1 MLEEISERPSSAN
14 QSENHRFEQNG
25 GKRPGQKLW
34 DKALSQPTILVF
46 FTKVLPEKQNRNKNK
61 MLWLFAVPNSLTF
74 IKACCRGESLIGRHF
89 SVSFLRL
96 WGQCHTLI
104 LSFLGLWVPHNPENA
119 ASPAE
124 QRKAAT
130 FSRISSPWSQET
142 HSPLSF
148 LGVVM
153 VPPAIQLSCQKPG
166 IHPWL
171 PTSPPHLQTGTTSC
185 LFHFINISIGPRLSF
200 SSRLKSFLSGLLTNP
215 PSY

>member
-1 MLEEISERPSSAN
+1 MGTASTPTAASQVGLRERRYVSFSILTLASQVVTHTSMLEEISERPSSAN

-61 MLWLFAVPNSLTF
+61 MLWLFAVPNSLAF

-104 LSFLGLWVPHNPENA
+104 LSFLGL
-119 ASPAE
+119 
-124 QRKAAT
+124 
-130 FSRISSPWSQET
+130 
-142 HSPLSF
+142 
-148 LGVVM
+148 
-153 VPPAIQLSCQKPG
+153 
-166 IHPWL
+166 
-171 PTSPPHLQTGTTSC
+171 
-185 LFHFINISIGPRLSF
+185 
-200 SSRLKSFLSGLLTNP
+200 
-215 PSY
+215 